1 MDKEIYTPIIQ
12 VAEKLHEH
20 KRTLTSR
27 LERNGYKGV
36 YLGRE
41 LCFKLDDRAWEI
53 LKAPV
58 KHKYKNRRVFVQ
70 QELPLPTAE
79 TQAENRQEA
88 REVEINE
95 KVAVALAV
103 ELPNVNITI
112 NA

>member
-1 MDKEIYTPIIQ
+1 MKKEIYTPIIKI
-12 VAEKLHEH
+12 AEKLNEH

-36 YLGRE
+36 YLGKE
-41 LCFKLDDRAWEI
+41 LCFKLDERAWEI
-53 LKAPV
+53 LKVPV
-58 KHKYKNRRVFVQ
+58 KHKYKNRVPVQ

-79 TQAENRQEA
+79 TKSENRQEA

-103 ELPNVNITI
+103 ELPDVSVTVK
-112 NA
+112 AV